1 MNTLRKALEKNKTLK
16 VLIMNNV
23 VCDQDIAEE
32 VFEQLGNVLAAST
45 SLEEI
50 SLNVLGNMQPSK

>member
-1 MNTLRKALEKNKTLK
+1 
-16 VLIMNNV
+16 MNNV

-32 VFEQLGNVLAAST
+32 VFGQLGNVLAAST

-50 SLNVLGNMQPSK
+50 SLNVLAKHAVQITVTNCSYHRKMS